1 MALYLVTF
9 RKSPLYPTVR
19 DGIQDRGIAGWLQ
32 QASDFHSD
40 DPSDKCS
47 LLGHKS
53 VSVDL
58 LVFPSKSAGEG

>member
-1 MALYLVTF
+1 MEH
-9 RKSPLYPTVR
+9 R
-19 DGIQDRGIAGWLQ
+19 DGGIAGWLQ

-40 DPSDKCS
+40 DPSAKCS